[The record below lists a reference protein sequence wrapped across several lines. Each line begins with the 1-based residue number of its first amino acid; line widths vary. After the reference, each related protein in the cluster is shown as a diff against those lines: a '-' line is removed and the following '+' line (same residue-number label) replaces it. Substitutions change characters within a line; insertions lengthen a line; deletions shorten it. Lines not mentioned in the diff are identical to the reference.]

1 MTTNS
6 DRQILVPTRREFL
19 SAAGALAVPLVIPKF
34 VYSAG
39 SDILRAGLVGCGGR
53 GTGAASQALRADRQ
67 VRLTAMADAFPDHL
81 DRSLADLQKDEEIAA
96 KIDVPPDR
104 RFVGFDACD
113 RLIASGVDV
122 VLLATPPHFRP
133 RHLAAAVAAGKHV
146 FAEKPVAVDAPGVRS
161 VLESCRQASEK
172 GLSVVSGLCLR
183 FSNGFREAVARIHE
197 GAIGTVLALQANDY
211 RGPIW
216 DKQRRPEWSDMEWQ
230 LRNWYYYTWLS
241 GDFNVEQHVHLLDV
255 CAWLAGNRYPDRA
268 TGTGGRQV
276 RTGPEF
282 GNIYDHFSVVY
293 DYDAGPRMFATCR
306 QMPGCS
312 NDISIQV
319 LGTEGT
325 AHISEKRL
333 AIESRDGAKS
343 WTLRGKDNNFY
354 QTEHDE
360 LFASIRSGR
369 PINNGE
375 YMAHSTLLAIQGR
388 MSAYTGKT
396 ITWQQALGSKEDLTP
411 PAYEWGALREPAVA
425 IPGVT
430 PFA

>member
-1 MTTNS
+1 M
-6 DRQILVPTRREFL
+6 PT
-19 SAAGALAVPLVIPKF
+19 SAA
-34 VYSAG
+34 
-39 SDILRAGLVGCGGR
+39 D
-53 GTGAASQALRADRQ
+53 T
-67 VRLTAMADAFPDHL
+67 LTTAL
-81 DRSLADLQKDEEIAA
+81 DRSVGELQKDEEIAA
-96 KIDVPPDR
+96 KIDVPPER

-113 RLIASGVDV
+113 RLLASGVDV

-133 RHLAAAVAAGKHV
+133 RHLEAAVAAGKHV

-161 VLESCRQASEK
+161 VLESCRRAREK

-183 FSNGFREAVARIHE
+183 YSHGFREAVARIHD
-197 GAIGTVLALQANDY
+197 GAIGAVVALQANDY

-282 GNIYDHFSVVY
+282 GNIFDHFSVVY
-293 DYDAGPRMFATCR
+293 EYNDGPRTFATCR
-306 QMPGCS
+306 QIPGCS

-319 LGTEGT
+319 LGTRGT

-333 AIESRDGAKS
+333 AIDSRDSAKS
-343 WTLRGKDNNFY
+343 WALRGKDNNFY

-360 LFASIRSGR
+360 LFASIRSGK

-388 MSAYTGKT
+388 MSAYTGRT
-396 ITWQQALGSKEDLTP
+396 IGWEQALGSKEDLTP
-411 PAYEWGALREPAVA
+411 PAYNWGPLSEPAVA

-430 PFA
+430 RFV